1 MDKKELAVNLLK
13 VFGYINASEE
23 NVVLLESNFS
33 CLLVE
38 FAHLKVKFTRKQNTW
53 VIESV

>member
-1 MDKKELAVNLLK
+1 MDSKELAVNLLK

-23 NVVLLESNFS
+23 NVVILESSFT
-33 CLLVE
+33 CLIVE
-38 FAHLKVKFTRKQNTW
+38 FVHLKVKFTRENNSW

>member
-23 NVVLLESNFS
+23 NVIILESSFT
-33 CLLVE
+33 CLMVE
-38 FAHLKVKFTRKQNTW
+38 FVHIKVKFTRKNNTW
-53 VIESV
+53 VIETV

>member
-23 NVVLLESNFS
+23 NVIILESSFS

-38 FAHLKVKFTRKQNTW
+38 FVHLKVKFTRKQNTW